1 MMKNIKKA
9 IVLMMFAAL
18 SVMAFGCAKNEGDI
32 QITDSYTAQASGIIG
47 GITNTDDAS
56 AAELKAM
63 EMDEIKSFFRDY
75 GYSIEGE
82 TFINGLD
89 GWMSLKEE
97 FGQIKGISQPVMT
110 STSDEVTATFDV
122 EGTERNGR
130 IVVIMNE
137 NNKITSITTSADY
150 TFGEKVGKAGLNT
163 VLGMGTTF
171 VILIFLSFIISL
183 FKFLPGNEGFRSKEE
198 SKNTP
203 VDNAVSQIAE
213 REELAGDDALVAVIT
228 AAIAAYEASNGGV
241 SSSGDG
247 FVVRSIRRHY

>member
-9 IVLMMFAAL
+9 IMLMMFAAL
-18 SVMAFGCAKNEGDI
+18 SVMVFGCAKNEGNL
-32 QITDSYTAQASGIIG
+32 QISDSFTAQANGIIG

-89 GWMSLKEE
+89 GWLGLKEE
-97 FGQIKGISQPVMT
+97 FGQVKGISEPEMS
-110 STSDEVTATFDV
+110 STPDEVHATYKV
-122 EGTERNGR
+122 EGTTRNGK
-130 IVVIMNE
+130 IIVIMNP
-137 NNKITSITTSADY
+137 NNKITSITTSAEY
-150 TFGEKVGKAGLNT
+150 SFAEKVGKAGLNT

-183 FKFLPGNEGFRSKEE
+183 FKFLPGNEGLRAKEE
-198 SKNTP
+198 PKTP

-228 AAIAAYEASNGGV
+228 AAVAAYESSNSNAGG
-241 SSSGDG
+241 SGDG